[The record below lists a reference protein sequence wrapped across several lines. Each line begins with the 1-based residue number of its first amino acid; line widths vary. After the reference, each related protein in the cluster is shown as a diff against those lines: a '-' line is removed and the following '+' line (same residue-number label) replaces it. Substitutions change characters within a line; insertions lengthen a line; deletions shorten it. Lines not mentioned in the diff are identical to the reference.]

1 MQEALQAFAA
11 GGPPRDLAGN
21 SPLPLDDRDSVWLV
35 SAGWVD
41 VFALS
46 PPRDGVAGAR
56 RHLFRAEA
64 GQALFGVGAGSLL
77 AVGGPGSQV
86 LRLGRPDF
94 EDLARRAELAA
105 PLAALLAGWVR
116 SLTGGVA
123 RDRLPKKVTL
133 LDPEKEVELAEGGIA
148 TPARG
153 TLWVRH
159 VHGSSRFVGHAGP
172 SLSAGDRLFP
182 LAAPGWLAAAEA
194 GTRLTAL
201 TTEAALSDPEVWPGL
216 DHFHQAALACVDAQ
230 HARAD
235 ATDRGRLE
243 RRSEAERRLLRS
255 TLARLAEVADGG
267 DEVGLDG
274 GLEDDPLLSAC
285 RLVGARLGV
294 AIERPLGGGETKRR
308 SDPVTAIARASRIR
322 VRRVLLSGD
331 WFCQDNGP
339 LLGYWARSGGSAE
352 DDRPVALLPVSTSRY
367 EVIDPVDGKAV
378 PLTAANAGSV
388 QPFAYTFYRPFE
400 SRSLTPWRLFR
411 FGVAGGGR
419 DWLRVALLGLAG
431 SLLGMFT
438 PIVTGW
444 VFDHVIP
451 GAEHDELLLVVLA
464 LAVSALVA
472 ALFQLTRGIAMLRL
486 ESKMEGTVQ
495 AGIWDRLLNLP
506 APFFRRFTAGDLA
519 DRAMGIAAMR
529 QVLTDVALS
538 SVLGLVFTLAYFGL
552 LFYYDV
558 RLALL
563 ACGLFVVV
571 LLGTALAA
579 ARGLRYQ
586 RSVYQLRGKIAG
598 LVLQLITGI
607 TRLRV
612 AAAEDRALAVW
623 GREFGAQR
631 RLSFRAR
638 CVGNN
643 LATFNAAVPIVSTL
657 ALFGTVAL
665 LPREGLSLGH
675 FLAFNVA
682 FVQILAAAVVM
693 GSAITTAIQVVPL
706 YERARPIL
714 DAAPEV
720 DVGKAVPGDLAGDI
734 EISHVSFR
742 YRPDGLPILDDVSI
756 HVRPGEF
763 VAFVGP
769 SGAGKSTLI
778 RLLLGFE
785 APTAGSVYYDRE
797 DLAGLDRQAVR
808 RQIGVVLQDGK
819 ILMGDIFSNIIGSS
833 LLTLEDAWEAAYL
846 AGLDDDIADMPMG
859 MHTVVSDGGGTLSGG
874 QRQRLLIARAV
885 VGKPR
890 ILLFDEATS
899 ALDNETQAKVSRSLE
914 RLKATRIVVAHR
926 LSTIRNADRIYV
938 LDAGR
943 VVQQGK
949 YQQLLDQGG
958 LFAELAKRQLA

>member
-1 MQEALQAFAA
+1 MQEPLQVFAA
-11 GGPPRDLAGN
+11 EPPRDLSGN

-46 PPRDGVAGAR
+46 PGRDGVAGAR
-56 RHLFRAEA
+56 RHLFRAES
-64 GQALFGVGAGSLL
+64 GQALFGVGSETLL
-77 AVGGPGSQV
+77 AVGGPGNQV
-86 LRLGRPDF
+86 LHLKRTDF
-94 EDLARRAELAA
+94 AERARRSEMAA
-105 PLAALLAGWVR
+105 PLAALLADWVHR
-116 SLTGGVA
+116 LTASVV
-123 RDRLPKKVTL
+123 RDRLPKKVAL
-133 LDPEKEVELAEGGIA
+133 LDPGNEVELSEGAIA
-148 TPARG
+148 TPVRDTIWLRHLNG
-153 TLWVRH
+153 T
-159 VHGSSRFVGHAGP
+159 SRFLGLAGP
-172 SLSAGDRLFP
+172 ALSREAGLFP
-182 LAAPGWLAAAEA
+182 LAAPGWIAIAEA

-201 TTEAALSDPEVWPGL
+201 TTEAVLSDPDIWPGL
-216 DHFHQAALACVDAQ
+216 DHFHQAILASIDAQ
-230 HARAD
+230 HAWTE
-235 ATDRGRLE
+235 ATERGRLE
-243 RRSEAERRLLRS
+243 RRAEAERRLLRS
-255 TLARLAEVADGG
+255 TLARLAEVAEGSEKD
-267 DEVGLDG
+267 DLDG
-274 GLEDDPLLSAC
+274 STDDNPLLAAC
-285 RLVGARLGV
+285 RLVGARLGIT
-294 AIERPLGGGETKRR
+294 IERPLGAGDKKRR
-308 SDPVTAIARASRIR
+308 SDPVTAIARASRVR
-322 VRRVLLSGD
+322 VRRVLLSGN
-331 WFCQDNGP
+331 WWRQDNGP
-339 LLGYWARSGGSAE
+339 LLGYWTRAGGSAE
-352 DDRPVALLPVSTSRY
+352 DDRPVALLPLSPSRY
-367 EVIDPVDGKAV
+367 ELIDPVDGQAV
-378 PLTAANAGSV
+378 PVTAANAGSL
-388 QPFAYTFYRPFE
+388 QPFAYSFYRSFDPGI
-400 SRSLTPWRLFR
+400 LTPWKLFR

-444 VFDHVIP
+444 IFDRVIP
-451 GAEHDELLLVVLA
+451 GAERDQLLLVVLA
-464 LAVSALVA
+464 LAVSAVVA
-472 ALFQLTRGIAMLRL
+472 ALFQLTRGLAMLRL
-486 ESKMEGTVQ
+486 EAKMESSVQ

-506 APFFRRFTAGDLA
+506 VPFFRRFTAGDLS
-519 DRAMGIAAMR
+519 DRAMGVAAIR

-538 SVLGLVFTLAYFGL
+538 SILGLVFTLTYFGL
-552 LFYYDV
+552 LFYYDL

-571 LLGTALAA
+571 LLGTAWASV
-579 ARGLRYQ
+579 RGLRYQ

-638 CVGNN
+638 CVANN
-643 LATFNAAVPIVSTL
+643 LAAFNAAVPVVSAL
-657 ALFGTVAL
+657 ALFGTVVL
-665 LPREGLSLGH
+665 LPRESLSLGH

-682 FVQILAAAVVM
+682 FVQILSAAVLM
-693 GSAITTAIQVVPL
+693 GSSVTAAIQVVPI

-714 DAAPEV
+714 DTAPEV
-720 DVGKAVPGDLAGDI
+720 ETGKAVPGELAGDI

-742 YRPDGLPILDDVSI
+742 YRPDGPLILNDVSI

-769 SGAGKSTLI
+769 SGAGKSTLL

-785 APTAGSVYYDRE
+785 SPTAGSVYFDRE
-797 DLAGLDRQAVR
+797 DLANLDRQAVR
-808 RQIGVVLQDGK
+808 RQMGVVLQDSK
-819 ILMGDIFSNIIGSS
+819 ILMGDIFSNIVGSA
-833 LLTLEDAWEAAYL
+833 LLTLEDAWEAAWL

-938 LDAGR
+938 LDGGR

-949 YQQLLDQGG
+949 YEQLLAEGG
-958 LFAELAKRQLA
+958 LFAELAKRQLT